1 MQVIPHITNEI
12 KKFIYS
18 VGESSNADVVITEI
32 GGTIGDIESQ
42 PFIEAIRQIS
52 LEVKKENCL
61 FMHVTLIPYI
71 EGSGELKSKPTQHSV
86 RELRANGITPD
97 IIVCRC
103 DQPLPASLK
112 EKISLFCNVQPDCVI
127 ENRTVPV
134 LYEAP
139 IMLQEQ
145 HLSDKV
151 CELLQLDCADCDLTE
166 WNNMLE
172 GIRQSQGQVTIGL
185 VGKYV
190 KLRDAYLSV
199 AEALRHGGY
208 ANGTDVD
215 IRWIEAETVT
225 EETAEAILGECD
237 GILVPGG
244 FGDRGI
250 EGKIAA
256 AHYAR
261 KQGIPYL
268 GICLGMQTAAIE
280 FARHALGYADAHS
293 REFDPAS
300 PHKVIDFMADQ
311 SDEIE
316 KGGTMRLGAY
326 PCVIQPESRLASIY
340 GLQQI
345 QERHRHRYEFNNA
358 YRDEFEAKGM
368 RISGTSPDGQLVEA
382 IELKDHP
389 YFVAVQY
396 HPEFK
401 SRPNK
406 AHPLFVGLI
415 AAALKQKNHI

>member
-1 MQVIPHITNEI
+1 M
-12 KKFIYS
+12 
-18 VGESSNADVVITEI
+18 
-32 GGTIGDIESQ
+32 
-42 PFIEAIRQIS
+42 
-52 LEVKKENCL
+52 
-61 FMHVTLIPYI
+61 
-71 EGSGELKSKPTQHSV
+71 
-86 RELRANGITPD
+86 
-97 IIVCRC
+97 
-103 DQPLPASLK
+103 
-112 EKISLFCNVQPDCVI
+112 I

-139 IMLQEQ
+139 LMLQKQ

-151 CELLQLDCADCDLTE
+151 CELLHLDCPDCDLRE
-166 WNNMLE
+166 WNQMLDR
-172 GIRQSQGQVTIGL
+172 IRQSRNQVTIGL

-208 ANGTDVD
+208 ANGAQVE

-225 EETAEAILGECD
+225 EESAEAILGDCD

-244 FGDRGI
+244 FGDRGV
-250 EGKIAA
+250 EGKIMA

-261 KQGIPYL
+261 KHQIPYL

-280 FARHALGYADAHS
+280 FARYALGYAGAHS
-293 REFDPAS
+293 QEFDPAS
-300 PHKVIDFMADQ
+300 PHKIIAFMADQ
-311 SDEIE
+311 SDELE

-326 PCVIQPESRLASIY
+326 PCLIQPHSRLASLY
-340 GLQQI
+340 GCAQI

-358 YRDEFEAKGM
+358 YREEFEAHGM
-368 RISGTSPDGQLVEA
+368 RISGTSPDGHLVEA
-382 IELKDHP
+382 IELADHP

-406 AHPLFVGLI
+406 AHPLFSGLI
-415 AAALKQKNHI
+415 AAALKRRNPKNGQD